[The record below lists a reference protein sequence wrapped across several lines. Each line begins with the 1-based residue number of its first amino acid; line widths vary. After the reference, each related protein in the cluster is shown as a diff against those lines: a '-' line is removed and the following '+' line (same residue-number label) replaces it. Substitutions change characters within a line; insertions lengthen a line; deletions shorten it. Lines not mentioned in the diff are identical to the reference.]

1 MNDSFTLIT
10 PELFFKELG
19 ATLTMVGIALFLGS
33 LLGIVIGSVLAVT
46 REGGILQ
53 NRIVYVILGAIVS
66 VIRALPFIILLFAIL
81 PFTRLVAGTSIGIWA
96 ALVPLTVMVSPYIGR
111 LVENS
116 LLEVPSGIIEAAKA
130 MGASP
135 WQILTRFLIPEARG
149 SLILVLTIASIGLI
163 DATAMAGTV
172 GAGGIGDLAL
182 SYGYQRY
189 DGFAM
194 LIACVTLI
202 VIVLAVQAIGN
213 RLARRYRR
221 R

>member
-1 MNDSFTLIT
+1 MNDAFTLIT
-10 PELFFKELG
+10 TELFIKELG
-19 ATLTMVGIALFLGS
+19 ATFFMLGISLTLGS
-33 LLGIVIGSVLAVT
+33 ALGIVIGAVLAVT
-46 REGGILQ
+46 RAGGILQ
-53 NRIVYVILGAIVS
+53 NRLVYVVLGSIVS
-66 VIRALPFIILLFAIL
+66 VIRALPFIILLVAIL
-81 PFTRLVAGTSIGIWA
+81 PFTRLVVGTSIGVWA
-96 ALVPLTVMVSPYIGR
+96 AIVPLTVMVAPYIGR

-116 LLEVPSGIIEAAKA
+116 LLEVPRGIVEAAKA

-135 WQILTRFLIPEARG
+135 WQILTRFLLPEARG

-163 DATAMAGTV
+163 DATAMAGTI

-189 DGFAM
+189 DWFAM
-194 LIACVTLI
+194 LVTCVMLV
-202 VIVLAVQAIGN
+202 VIVLSIQAIGN